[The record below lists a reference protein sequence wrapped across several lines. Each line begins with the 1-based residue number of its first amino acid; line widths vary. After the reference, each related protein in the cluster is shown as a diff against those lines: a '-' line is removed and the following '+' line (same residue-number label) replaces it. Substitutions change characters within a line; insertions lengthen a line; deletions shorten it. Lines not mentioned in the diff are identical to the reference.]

1 MMELSGGKD
10 FMTDSYSLPP
20 SRKKILEA
28 NLVFLTPDPKG
39 RAAGRDAE
47 SPGSALPLESPCHVT
62 WKRGCRKNTESETQV
77 SKYTSRTFWDIIK
90 RFVYQTFKFTGHPV
104 CL

>member
-1 MMELSGGKD
+1 MI
-10 FMTDSYSLPP
+10 DSYSLPHP
-20 SRKKILEA
+20 GRRYWKHTD
-28 NLVFLTPDPKG
+28 LVFLTPDPKG

-47 SPGSALPLESPCHVT
+47 SLGSALPLESPCHVT
-62 WKRGCRKNTESETQV
+62 WKKGCRKNTESEIQV
-77 SKYTSRTFWDIIK
+77 SKYASRTFWDIIK